1 LQKVKTGIYYF
12 GGTQMFLS
20 SSNARGDSFAAANGN
35 PATDSGIEL
44 LEELLTHT
52 ITVRDLYRYARH
64 RSANTRFHHLFPLF
78 ETHYKDQLRLVDV
91 LVERMRALGGASRV
105 AASAFVRGIHPSC
118 AQHGRLTQNRL
129 LCDLLDAHEVV
140 LSTLHTSGAHRVP
153 IDRSA
158 ARDFAVAAVVLTNE
172 QQVGAVREQLLGLEQ
187 NRVLTI
193 TSFGGADA
201 CE

>member
-1 LQKVKTGIYYF
+1 
-12 GGTQMFLS
+12 MFPS
-20 SSNARGDSFAAANGN
+20 DRNARQGSFATAKGN

-64 RSANTRFHHLFPLF
+64 RSVNTHFYHLLPLF
-78 ETHYKDQLRLVDV
+78 ETHYKTQLRLVDV
-91 LVERMRALGGASRV
+91 LVERMRALGGDRRV
-105 AASAFVRGIHPSC
+105 AASAFVRGIHPAC

-140 LSTLHTSGAHRVP
+140 LNAVQTSGVHRVS
-153 IDRSA
+153 IDQSA
-158 ARDFAVAAVVLTNE
+158 AHDLAVGEVVRTNE
-172 QQVGAVREQLLGLEQ
+172 LQVGAVRGELSGSEQ

-193 TSFGGADA
+193 TGFGGAD
-201 CE
+201 ERP